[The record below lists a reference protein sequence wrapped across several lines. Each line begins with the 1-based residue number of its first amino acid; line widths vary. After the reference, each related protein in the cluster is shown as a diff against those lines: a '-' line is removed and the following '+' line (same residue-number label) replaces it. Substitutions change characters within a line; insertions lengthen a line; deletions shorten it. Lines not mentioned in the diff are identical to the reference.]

1 MPNSYRKILSVEEL
15 CDQVAN
21 VETSFDS
28 FRFWVDDDNT
38 LYEVGIGFILQDE
51 DMPYIETIDGFEDRL
66 QYLLKYNTPINKN
79 TSLKNINIDDVEILD
94 LQVEHGMIYEEICKM
109 LIKKC
114 NIKKNSYITKARRP
128 SAECVLDRGLYS
140 IEFSDDVWKQV
151 KKIKKF

>member
-66 QYLLKYNTPINKN
+66 QYLLKYNTPINQN
-79 TSLKNINIDDVEILD
+79 ASLKNIDIDDVEILD
-94 LQVEHGMIYEEICKM
+94 LQVEPLMVYEDICKM

-114 NIKKNSYITKARRP
+114 NIKKHSYITKARIP
-128 SAECVLDRGLYS
+128 STECVMDRGLYS
-140 IEFSDDVWKQV
+140 IEFSDDVWKNV